1 VIVWLV
7 LIGFLA
13 VLAVWLGAP
22 PRIGQVVLG
31 VVCLFLLLAIFGVF
45 GRTLA

>member
-1 VIVWLV
+1 MIVWLV

>member
-1 VIVWLV
+1 MFAWLV

-31 VVCLFLLLAIFGVF
+31 VVCLFILLAIFGVF
-45 GRTLA
+45 GRAVG